1 MYIKEHLKSNPNAR
15 NNMVETCMSETTATN
30 GRNLDAPAADVTR
43 ALPPTKTEKRTMR
56 ILILLGV
63 ASVINFLWWFLD
75 RQHVG
80 NKTLYVLLTFAL
92 FYKLLRILHEWY
104 HYWDISVPRRPVA
117 KRTYTVDMLTTACPG
132 EPYEMFRRT
141 LTAMQAVRYP
151 HTSYLCDEGN
161 DPALKALCEELGVIH
176 VTRRVKKDAKAGNI
190 NNALRQATGEL
201 CVVMDPDHEP
211 VPEFLDRVIPYFENP
226 EIGFVQTVQAYY
238 NTPESLVAKGAAQ
251 QTYSFY
257 GPMMMGMNSYGTVQA
272 IGANCAF
279 RREALD
285 SIGGHAAGLSEDM
298 HTAMQLHAKGWKS
311 VYVPEILTRGLVPS
325 SLGAYYKQQLK
336 WSRGTF
342 ELLFVTFPRLFR
354 KFTWRQKLH
363 YFWCP
368 CTSCWA

>member
-176 VTRRVKKDAKAGNI
+176 VTRRVKKGRQGRQHQQRPAASHGRAVRGDGPRPRTRPRVPRPGSTL
-190 NNALRQATGEL
+190 LR
-201 CVVMDPDHEP
+201 EP
-211 VPEFLDRVIPYFENP
+211 RNRLRAD
-226 EIGFVQTVQAYY
+226 G
-238 NTPESLVAKGAAQ
+238 
-251 QTYSFY
+251 
-257 GPMMMGMNSYGTVQA
+257 
-272 IGANCAF
+272 
-279 RREALD
+279 
-285 SIGGHAAGLSEDM
+285 AGLLQHAREPGGQGRGPADLQLS
-298 HTAMQLHAKGWKS
+298 TA
-311 VYVPEILTRGLVPS
+311 P
-325 SLGAYYKQQLK
+325 
-336 WSRGTF
+336 
-342 ELLFVTFPRLFR
+342 
-354 KFTWRQKLH
+354 
-363 YFWCP
+363 
-368 CTSCWA
+368 